1 MFVQGISIQ
10 LILLYIYYYRSEAE
24 RNTYSLERNIAFLM
38 WHDDDGDDMKL
49 KELYCWGIPGEESV
63 IW

>member
-10 LILLYIYYYRSEAE
+10 LILLYIYCEAE
-24 RNTYSLERNIAFLM
+24 RNAYSLERNIAFLM
-38 WHDDDGDDMKL
+38 SHDDDGDDMKL